1 MSVVNK
7 HGQEYLCFLPNVPS
21 MSESDMKRDDDILDQ
36 QVDISELLK
45 PMETAPCLIKTVD
58 WWTYEFCYGGVIMQY
73 HLEDNK
79 ASGQIIVLGRYESEY
94 NWRNSSET
102 KNRLQRFHSQFY
114 VNGTR
119 CDLTGE
125 PRNTEVRFHC
135 EDGVGDYIQRVDE
148 PESCRYI
155 VTIATTRVCHHP
167 YLRLQ
172 TATTPHSITCSPA
185 LTSAQHHRY
194 LAIHHKKQKK
204 WLEENAADA
213 LSEVGSSSSRRKSS
227 SSLLQPIPDL
237 VDEARGEGDEEEL
250 KMNIKIF
257 RLPPVKKQGAAAG
270 ATETDGDS
278 RSTTSSTSA
287 EQTEGSENTAG
298 GSMELGR
305 GQAGAEVLSN
315 MEEEELLRL
324 LGASQSA
331 ALNSPEQQAGESY
344 LTEEEEEDE
353 EEEDEELVKTGEG
366 RQGSKSTRRDH
377 FSRMHKRLRHLGNMF
392 ANQNG
397 VLDAGEDD
405 EGVGTALNSLIAAL
419 EEAEKKLNSA
429 KQDVETLEEFL
440 EIKLGEIEG
449 ERTTDDSTTTT
460 TTTTTTPVTDED
472 TTTTTTDHNTES
484 SLKDPKKDSEKGDVS
499 QQLRIIKA
507 AKEEQFEKNKL
518 EKSIKDKLQ
527 KIGLEKLGRKFEV
540 KILTGGSL
548 EEEDENGSPLVSQ
561 EKTAAIQNIIVQ
573 LLSAN
578 AEELEER
585 ENHRKLE
592 KNYAFKWD
600 DEQIAEEEEEQLVEE
615 Q

>member
-1 MSVVNK
+1 
-7 HGQEYLCFLPNVPS
+7 
-21 MSESDMKRDDDILDQ
+21 
-36 QVDISELLK
+36 
-45 PMETAPCLIKTVD
+45 A
-58 WWTYEFCYGGVIMQY
+58 
-73 HLEDNK
+73 
-79 ASGQIIVLGRYESEY
+79 
-94 NWRNSSET
+94 
-102 KNRLQRFHSQFY
+102 
-114 VNGTR
+114 
-119 CDLTGE
+119 
-125 PRNTEVRFHC
+125 
-135 EDGVGDYIQRVDE
+135 
-148 PESCRYI
+148 
-155 VTIATTRVCHHP
+155 
-167 YLRLQ
+167 
-172 TATTPHSITCSPA
+172 ATTPHSITCSPA

-194 LAIHHKKQKK
+194 LAIHQKKQKK
-204 WLEENAADA
+204 WLEENAADTP
-213 LSEVGSSSSRRKSS
+213 SEIGSSSSRRKSS

-270 ATETDGDS
+270 GASGGTETDGDS
-278 RSTTSSTSA
+278 RSTTTTTTSTSSTSA
-287 EQTEGSENTAG
+287 EQTEGAENTPG

-344 LTEEEEEDE
+344 LTEEGEEDE

-449 ERTTDDSTTTT
+449 ERTTEDS

-472 TTTTTTDHNTES
+472 PTTTTTDHNTES
-484 SLKDPKKDSEKGDVS
+484 SIKDPKKDSEKGDVS

-518 EKSIKDKLQ
+518 ERSIKDKLQ

-548 EEEDENGSPLVSQ
+548 DEEDENGSPLVSQ

-600 DEQIAEEEEEQLVEE
+600 DEQIAEEEGEQLVEDE
-615 Q
+615 